1 MATTSDSDIGFDRVD
16 LSGQVTLPGFDA
28 LIACEVQALAKPEH
42 ELFCVRFVETGDSAK
57 AYQLAINPECTD
69 RLAAQ
74 KNAHKLVKRG
84 EIRRRIAEI
93 AAVYRNRAINEV
105 LAFNLNALRF
115 DPSKLFDATGKMI
128 KLKDLPAGTGVE
140 AKIVDGSLHYLP
152 VFPSPEKARDS
163 LAKIMGMEKQMLE
176 LTGKDGGPVA
186 VDVTQMSP
194 IQKAARISHLLK
206 VAQQRAKEKSSE
218 Q

>member
-1 MATTSDSDIGFDRVD
+1 MATTTDSDSGFDRVD

-57 AYQLAINPECTD
+57 AYQQAINPECTD
-69 RLAAQ
+69 RLQAQ
-74 KNAHKLVKRG
+74 KNAHKLLKKG

-93 AAVYRNRAINEV
+93 SAVSRNRAINEV

-115 DPSKLFDATGKMI
+115 DPAGLFDAEGRMI
-128 KLKDLPAGTGVE
+128 KLKDLPVGTGVE

-163 LAKIMGMEKQMLE
+163 LAKIMGMEKQMHE
-176 LTGKDGGPVA
+176 VTGKDGGAIVSKIVREIVEPQA
-186 VDVTQMSP
+186 
-194 IQKAARISHLLK
+194 
-206 VAQQRAKEKSSE
+206 
-218 Q
+218 